1 MLLQFDLK
9 HIHKVN
15 FYPSDNNF
23 TQALLNKYD
32 LCWSRKHK
40 NTSGMDAF
48 GEEAYFLGRHV
59 DAQDSKKN
67 KLLKNLLFPFM
78 AITGVFE

>member
-1 MLLQFDLK
+1 M
-9 HIHKVN
+9 N
-15 FYPSDNNF
+15 FG
-23 TQALLNKYD
+23 LNK
-32 LCWSRKHK
+32 LANSSGQSRKHK

-59 DAQDSKKN
+59 DAQDAKTN

>member
-1 MLLQFDLK
+1 MLLQLDQK
-9 HIHKVN
+9 HIYKVN

-59 DAQDSKKN
+59 DAQDSKN
-67 KLLKNLLFPFM
+67 KQIIKEFIVSIYVHNWGF
-78 AITGVFE
+78 